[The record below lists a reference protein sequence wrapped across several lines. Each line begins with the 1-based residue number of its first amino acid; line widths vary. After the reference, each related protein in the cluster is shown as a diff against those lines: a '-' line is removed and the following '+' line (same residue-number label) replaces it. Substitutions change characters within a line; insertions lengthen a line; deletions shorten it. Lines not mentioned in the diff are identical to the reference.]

1 MGYLS
6 NAGLS
11 YFFGKLKTIFAPIS
25 HGHGGATQSAA
36 GFMSAADKKKL
47 DGIAEGANKY
57 SLPTATSNVLGGVK
71 TGANITNS
79 NGVLSVTAA
88 DVTNALGYAPPKQ
101 DTTHGGRL

>member
-36 GFMSAADKKKL
+36 GFMSAADKKKIGW
-47 DGIAEGANKY
+47 DCR
-57 SLPTATSNVLGGVK
+57 GGEQIQPAHGDQQCV
-71 TGANITNS
+71 GRRENRS
-79 NGVLSVTAA
+79 EH
-88 DVTNALGYAPPKQ
+88 YKQ
-101 DTTHGGRL
+101 QRRA

>member
-36 GFMSAADKKKL
+36 GFMSAVDKKKL
-47 DGIAEGANKY
+47 DGIAE
-57 SLPTATSNVLGGVK
+57 
-71 TGANITNS
+71 
-79 NGVLSVTAA
+79 
-88 DVTNALGYAPPKQ
+88 
-101 DTTHGGRL
+101 